1 MAAALQSLNSYS
13 DLELALLVIQGYYGN
28 GQDRK
33 NRLGSRY
40 AKVQGIVEQILR
52 GTVPAGTGPAVIKT
66 KVKAAVT
73 KALQKSITE
82 LTEDIINE
90 Y

>member
-1 MAAALQSLNSYS
+1 MATLQNLNSYS

-33 NRLGSRY
+33 NKLGARY
-40 AKVQGIVEQILR
+40 AAVQAIVEQILR

-66 KVKAAVT
+66 KVKTAVT
-73 KALQKSITE
+73 KALQETITE

>member
-1 MAAALQSLNSYS
+1 MVVQTKSLGTYS
-13 DLELALLVIQGYYGN
+13 DLELALMVLLGYYGN
-28 GQDRK
+28 GADRK
-33 NRLGSRY
+33 KRLAPRY
-40 AKVQGIVEQILR
+40 GTVQAIVEQILR

-73 KALQKSITE
+73 KALQESITE
-82 LTEDIINE
+82 LTEDILNE

>member
-13 DLELALLVIQGYYGN
+13 DLELALMVIQGYYGN
-28 GQDRK
+28 GADRK
-33 NRLGSRY
+33 NRLGARY
-40 AKVQGIVEQILR
+40 NTVQAIVEQILR
-52 GTVPAGTGPAVIKT
+52 GTVPAGTGPAVIKA
-66 KVKAAVT
+66 KVQAAVT
-73 KALQKSITE
+73 KALNQSIKE